1 MIVSAHRV
9 VRGHAGMQA
18 AKSVVRAICAFL
30 SWLLCAA
37 LVVEFARFKLSISSP
52 LPELNR
58 LWLWAGWAVV
68 AVCTFACIR
77 VLPSWLAGKVVPFKR
92 RVRFYVAA
100 SLAVVLVFELPQMQG
115 LFKER
120 RVEGPSMTP
129 ALVGRHWS
137 LQCSQCGF
145 RFAEPFVEGLQ
156 VTLCPLC
163 RELIRVGPGKH
174 LEPLPGE
181 RIFIDRLSRV
191 VGPRRWQVW
200 AYQRPADPD
209 HGQVK
214 RVVGLPGE
222 RITLHEGDV
231 WVNGMIARKSLQE
244 FLSGATLVFDSQYI
258 NPQRQRLR
266 YVRTSSADELVGQPG
281 HVSGGQA
288 GTDTARHSK
297 IAHWWIFNGHA
308 LLRQPAGVK
317 NKPAGRLPAIETLS
331 GTLGRQP
338 GSLPGVELPAGA
350 QVQGSQEST
359 NEDVASND
367 ATQPGL
373 LTPIPDWP
381 YRDWLWESELEMPS
395 DAVLWWCYLGPAG
408 SWTIQVAVSTG
419 QWSLEAEDGTI
430 LQSGKSPGRLPSTST
445 WYFGFLDNQ
454 LLLVAGRREI
464 VRYEFSVH
472 QSNQARS
479 HSVEAPLIDTAA
491 NGELRRMFRTTPQL
505 PLCSGDLLAL
515 GSLSGGV
522 KVHRV
527 RIWRDVYYVDPDG
540 RGVLWQS
547 RPLRDDEYF
556 LLGDNAT
563 NSLDSRQLGPIRH
576 GWLLGRVLRCH

>member
-1 MIVSAHRV
+1 MGLFG
-9 VRGHAGMQA
+9 GHAGMQPA
-18 AKSVVRAICAFL
+18 RSVVRAICAFL
-30 SWLLCAA
+30 SWLLCTA
-37 LVVEFARFKLSISSP
+37 LVVDFTRSKLLMSSP

-58 LWLWAGWAVV
+58 LWLWIGWAVV
-68 AVCTFACIR
+68 AVCTVACIR
-77 VLPSWLAGKVVPFKR
+77 TLPSWLAGKVVPFKR

-100 SLAVVLVFELPQMQG
+100 SVAVVLVFELSQMRG

-120 RVEGPSMTP
+120 RVDGPSMIP

-163 RELIRVGPGKH
+163 RELIRVGPGNH
-174 LEPLPGE
+174 VGSLPGE

-191 VGPRRWQVW
+191 VGPRRWQIW
-200 AYQRPADPD
+200 AYRLPEDPD
-209 HGQVK
+209 YGQVK

-222 RITLHEGDV
+222 QITLCQGDV

-266 YVRTSSADELVGQPG
+266 YVRTSSAGEPAGQPT
-281 HVSGGQA
+281 HVSGGEAATDAA
-288 GTDTARHSK
+288 GHLG

-308 LLRQPAGVK
+308 LLRQPAGAK
-317 NKPAGRLPAIETLS
+317 NELAGRLPSIETRS

-338 GSLPGVELPAGA
+338 DSLPGVELPAGA

-359 NEDVASND
+359 TEDVEQND
-367 ATQPGL
+367 GTQRIL
-373 LTPIPDWP
+373 VTPIPDWP
-381 YRDWLWESELEMPS
+381 YRDWLWESELEVPS

-408 SWTIQVAVSTG
+408 SWTIQVALSTG
-419 QWSLEAEDGTI
+419 QWSLEAEGGTI

-445 WYFGFLDNQ
+445 WYFGFFDNQ
-454 LLLVAGRREI
+454 LLLVAGHREI
-464 VRYEFSVH
+464 VRYEFPVY
-472 QSNQARS
+472 QSNQAKS
-479 HSVEAPLIDTAA
+479 HSVEAPLIDTAG
-491 NGELRRMFRTTPQL
+491 NGELQRIFLTTPQL

-515 GSLSGGV
+515 GSLSGGM
-522 KVHRV
+522 KLHRV

-547 RPLRDDEYF
+547 RPLRHDEYF

-563 NSLDSRQLGPIRH
+563 NSLDSRQLGPVRH
-576 GWLLGRVLRCH
+576 GWLLGRVVRCR